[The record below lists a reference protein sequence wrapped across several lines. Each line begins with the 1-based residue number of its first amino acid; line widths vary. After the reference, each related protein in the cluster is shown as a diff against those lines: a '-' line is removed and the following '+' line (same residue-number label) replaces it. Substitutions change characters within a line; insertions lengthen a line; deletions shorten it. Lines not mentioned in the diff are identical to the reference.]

1 MTPGQALGLL
11 LIKQATL
18 EEEGSRV
25 ESYSHVPQSQTD
37 QTARINNLFYGV
49 QHQDP
54 MADEPHRD
62 VIKTS
67 ESGAFDQEIAVN
79 ENVDPNRDRG
89 KKPQV
94 GYDSMGPSPK
104 ETWDEHDAYRP
115 WSSTIIDGS
124 PGPAV

>member
-1 MTPGQALGLL
+1 MNPGQAVGLF
-11 LIKQATL
+11 LIKTAL
-18 EEEGSRV
+18 EEESSRI
-25 ESYSHVPQSQTD
+25 ESYKHVPQSQAD
-37 QTARINNLFYGV
+37 QTSRINELFQGV

-54 MADEPHRD
+54 MPPEPHRD

-67 ESGAFDQEIAVN
+67 ESGAFDQEIPVN
-79 ENVDPNRDRG
+79 ESVDRNRSGG

-104 ETWDEHDAYRP
+104 ETWDEHDAFRP